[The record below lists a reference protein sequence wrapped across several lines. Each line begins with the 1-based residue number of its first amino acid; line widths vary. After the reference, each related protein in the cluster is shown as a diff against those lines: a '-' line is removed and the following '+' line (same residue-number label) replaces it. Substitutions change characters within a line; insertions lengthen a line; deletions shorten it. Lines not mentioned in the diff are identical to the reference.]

1 MRFEGLNLAKAGI
14 SIESPAGRPLLT
26 GLGRRRGYG
35 LRTLVRHITG
45 FSNLLRRE
53 AGPITL
59 KATHFLSVID
69 DAAGQMNVLID
80 AMLELS
86 RTARLPLR
94 IGSVDLKVLVMR
106 GRQALEVEEQGR
118 DVRWQV
124 SPLPLVNGDHDTL
137 QQVITNLLSNAVKYT
152 RPRAAAIIEVW
163 AEERAR
169 EWAVFVR
176 DNGVGFD
183 PRYQQKLFGV
193 FQRLHL
199 EREFEG
205 TGVGLANV
213 RCIIP
218 GMAGPS
224 RLRVPWKRAR
234 RSASPCRA
242 KNSRSRHRL
251 NRAESH
257 PIRPTRRGGSA
268 SS

>member
-118 DVRWQV
+118 DVRW
-124 SPLPLVNGDHDTL
+124 
-137 QQVITNLLSNAVKYT
+137 
-152 RPRAAAIIEVW
+152 
-163 AEERAR
+163 
-169 EWAVFVR
+169 
-176 DNGVGFD
+176 
-183 PRYQQKLFGV
+183 
-193 FQRLHL
+193 
-199 EREFEG
+199 
-205 TGVGLANV
+205 
-213 RCIIP
+213 
-218 GMAGPS
+218 
-224 RLRVPWKRAR
+224 
-234 RSASPCRA
+234 
-242 KNSRSRHRL
+242 
-251 NRAESH
+251 
-257 PIRPTRRGGSA
+257 
-268 SS
+268 